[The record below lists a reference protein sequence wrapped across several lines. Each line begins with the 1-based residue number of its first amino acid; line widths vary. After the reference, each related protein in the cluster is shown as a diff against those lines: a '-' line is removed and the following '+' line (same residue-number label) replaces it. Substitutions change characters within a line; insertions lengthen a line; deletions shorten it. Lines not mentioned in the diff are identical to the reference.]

1 MKQRSTATN
10 IAAIMKKFK
19 NENAIPES
27 KKKEREVT
35 HMQRNTLLEP
45 NNFIPN
51 WEAGGEEKKE
61 VSATLKALR
70 QKYDITHK
78 TYLQKQQELKDLQ
91 HNLEKVGEEEI
102 FLQEQNEAKN
112 EALNNSQVD
121 LLKLVDDHDMEKLT
135 QDQYRHMLNRLKKDL
150 ISS

>member
-1 MKQRSTATN
+1 
-10 IAAIMKKFK
+10 MKKFK

-91 HNLEKVGEEEI
+91 HKLEKVGEEEI
-102 FLQEQNEAKN
+102 YLQE
-112 EALNNSQVD
+112 
-121 LLKLVDDHDMEKLT
+121 
-135 QDQYRHMLNRLKKDL
+135 
-150 ISS
+150 